1 VIRYDD
7 VRLVAALARHGSV
20 RRTAEQLGA
29 HLATVYRR
37 LRELER
43 EVGGPLF
50 ERSGGRFLPTP
61 LAEEM
66 AAAAGEIDRVLGS
79 LDRRAAS
86 ADHRLRGE
94 LSVTTTDSLLPLV
107 CASLG
112 GLRAAHPELALHVKV
127 SNADADLARREADV
141 AVRPT
146 ASPPDTLVGRRIG
159 DVAYAVVAAAGRP
172 PPDAWIGLD
181 ASLAGIPAALWLT
194 DHAREEPVIRVNS
207 MWAAAQAAAA
217 GLGRAVVPTYLA
229 LSAAIAPVGSP
240 IPALASAVWLLYH
253 PDQRRNPRLRA
264 FVGHVAPALRAS
276 LAGALGPAERSSP

>member
-1 VIRYDD
+1 MIRYDD